1 MILAYNS
8 LNGFAWSVHNL
19 LLIIMPLAVFRAN
32 VDFSQSSLSSEG
44 NEACWPMSAKLF
56 EEHLQEQMRRVL
68 QPPKIR
74 KIIAVRRRRK
84 IDLSEKIDSGINLK
98 LTKKYP
104 LSIVE

>member
-68 QPPKIR
+68 QPPRCERPLALKNRPKAR
-74 KIIAVRRRRK
+74 KPTGAF
-84 IDLSEKIDSGINLK
+84 S
-98 LTKKYP
+98 
-104 LSIVE
+104 